1 MPAIVTITFNPAI
14 DKSTTISTL
23 IPEKK
28 LKCTLPV
35 FEPGGGGINV
45 ARAIKKLGGNA
56 TAIYF
61 AGGYSGKFLT
71 QLLKQENIHSIVI
84 KTAHHSRENLIVL
97 DISSNLQYRFGMP
110 GPVTNENEWRRVLEE
125 IEKMN
130 DVEFII
136 ASGSLPTGVP
146 KDIFARI
153 AGISKRK
160 KAKFIVDTSG
170 EALKDAVDVGV
181 YLLKPNLSE
190 LSFLSGRDELNG
202 YEVEQAAKSLIKKG
216 KSEVIIVSLGAAGAM
231 LVTKNGTHHIIPPP
245 VKRNST
251 VGAGDSML
259 AGIVLSLS
267 EKKSLLEATKYGVA
281 CGTAASMNYGTQLC
295 RLSDAEKLFAEIQ
308 HSTQN
313 PVGHFH

>member
-28 LKCTLPV
+28 LKCSPPV

-56 TAIYF
+56 TAIYL

-71 QLLKQENIHSIVI
+71 QLLEEERINSIVI
-84 KTAHHSRENLIVL
+84 ETAHHSRENLIVL

-110 GPVTNENEWRRVLEE
+110 GPVTNENEWRQVLEE

-130 DVEFII
+130 DVRFIV

-153 AGISKRK
+153 ADISKRK

-170 EALKDAVDVGV
+170 EALKDAVDEGV

-190 LSFLSGRDELNG
+190 LSSLAGKEELNG
-202 YEVEQAAKSLIKKG
+202 NEVEEFAKSLIAKG
-216 KSEVIIVSLGAAGAM
+216 KCEVIVVSLGATGAL
-231 LVTKNGTHHIIPPP
+231 LVTKDIIHHIIPPP
-245 VKRNST
+245 VKKNST

-267 EKKSLLEATKYGVA
+267 ENKSLLEAAQYGVA
-281 CGTAASMNYGTQLC
+281 CGTAASMTYGTQLC
-295 RLSDAEKLFAEIQ
+295 RLSDAEKLYAEIRN
-308 HSTQN
+308 SK
-313 PVGHFH
+313 